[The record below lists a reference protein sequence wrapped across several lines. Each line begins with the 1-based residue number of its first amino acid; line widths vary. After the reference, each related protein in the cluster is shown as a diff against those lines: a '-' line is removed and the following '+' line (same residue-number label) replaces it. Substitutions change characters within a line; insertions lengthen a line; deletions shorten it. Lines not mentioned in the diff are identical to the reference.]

1 MLLGFEPQYYSLQ
14 YNGSGRHR
22 QEGRP
27 PEHEISRL
35 HFSRRDILNAI
46 LLFGILLCR
55 DGGLALLGG
64 GLTGRGLCG
73 FRVGSLRRDAV
84 HPAAYGGQIH
94 AQGVVPAVHAAIGGV
109 QVSGA
114 AAVRAVPAGSLAVQ
128 QLIGGAGILE
138 VERELLWAVFWVF
151 ITQRMVWPAP
161 FRSQAYTP
169 SSRLSQAIHSKQFG
183 LYSPS

>member
-14 YNGSGRHR
+14 YNGFGRHR

-27 PEHEISRL
+27 PEDKISRL
-35 HFSRRDILNAI
+35 HFSRRDILDAI

-84 HPAAYGGQIH
+84 HPAAHGGQIH
-94 AQGVVPAVHAAIGGV
+94 AQGVVPAVHAAIGGM

-128 QLIGGAGILE
+128 QLIGVI
-138 VERELLWAVFWVF
+138 R
-151 ITQRMVWPAP
+151 
-161 FRSQAYTP
+161 
-169 SSRLSQAIHSKQFG
+169 FG
-183 LYSPS
+183 TFGVSVVL